1 MGIMAV
7 LGWTFVVVIACDV
20 ILLLW
25 YAIYNPTVPH
35 VPKMLPS
42 GFETWPQGLQQR
54 YLAAEA
60 GRAAGQAK
68 EAKVRPANISAVA
81 GADRGDDR
89 GAEIVPLERPK
100 P

>member
-1 MGIMAV
+1 MGVMAV
-7 LGWTFVVVIACDV
+7 LGWAFVVVIAFDV

-25 YAIYNPTVPH
+25 FAIYSPEAPH
-35 VPKMLPS
+35 VPKILPS

-60 GRAAGQAK
+60 GRTAGKAK
-68 EAKVRPANISAVA
+68 KAKVRPANIAAMA